1 MTLVVGNN
9 LNSSTTL
16 NAAHPVSLDCHITES
31 SWSGSPDTRISG
43 TKIYATLSV
52 VVNTKERCAGVY

>member
-16 NAAHPVSLDCHITES
+16 NAAHPVSLNCHIIES
-31 SWSGSPDTRISG
+31 GWSGLPDTRISG
-43 TKIYATLSV
+43 TKICETLSV
-52 VVNTKERCAGVY
+52 TVNTKERCAGIY